1 MSSSALDLTHLVVV
15 FMTIIR
21 VVSVAA
27 ALLSNRHEPTEISDD
42 VIAEMVYDFIREHD
56 VQPLSAKTCSSDP
69 DDAHPIKKRKLIHY
83 DRERA
88 KKCVMDDW
96 LGPIPRF
103 PDKSFECTFRI
114 KRVMVDTIINHLAK
128 RDSFWRQTLCRAGKP
143 SISPYV
149 KFLCGQKMLCYG
161 VSASAFVDYFQMG
174 VHIEKMFI
182 KIDTRNGM
190 LQ

>member
-15 FMTIIR
+15 FMTIIH

-27 ALLSNRHEPTEISDD
+27 ALLSNRHEPTKIPHDG
-42 VIAEMVYDFIREHD
+42 IAEMVYDFIREHD
-56 VQPLSAKTCSSDP
+56 VQLLSGKRCSSDP
-69 DDAHPIKKRKLIHY
+69 DDPHPIKKRKQINY

-88 KKCVMDDW
+88 KKCAMDDW

-103 PDKSFECTFRI
+103 PDKSFECTFCI
-114 KRVMVDTIINHLAK
+114 NRVMVDTIINHLAK
-128 RDSFWRQTLCRAGKP
+128 RDSFWRQTVCRAGKP

-161 VSASAFVDYFQMG
+161 VSASAFVD
-174 VHIEKMFI
+174 
-182 KIDTRNGM
+182 
-190 LQ
+190 